1 MVGLL
6 NRSRGLAEGVAVM
19 ICPVLLALALNI
31 VDLNDEVYGH
41 GVPIALIA
49 MAGFTLITG
58 ICPFMV
64 CCFLQ
69 GCPRS
74 SVILAITSSACLVML
89 ACFIAHFIIFKS
101 IFITLGVI
109 CGIFLMLR
117 TVCYYYYY
125 LYDRPNGNVPEHTA
139 IMQSVLDESHE
150 FLTGITGI
158 LFLGFQGLTLDGD
171 VRTISR
177 MGGEPM
183 GYISFIFIT
192 LGVGS
197 MLLTMT
203 PPKSFGER
211 KVVRLTLLLDCF
223 MAGGIFMLLLVTMR
237 KHTQLEMV
245 ALLVFVPPIIS
256 FSSLLFLVL
265 FPVDGQHD
273 EDPKPA
279 SLELTKVTFTGF
291 LAVSITTISNTS
303 PNKFTA
309 FFLLLSSMVIGF
321 GLSWRLLSQ
330 NNTKS
335 GLTNIDVSPV
345 HVASAAKIASI
356 LTHFCIVIT
365 TILFVAMASTAS
377 GK

>member
-19 ICPVLLALALNI
+19 ICPMLLALALNI

-58 ICPFMV
+58 ICSFMV
-64 CCFLQ
+64 CCFIQ
-69 GCPRS
+69 GFPRS
-74 SVILAITSSACLVML
+74 SVILAIISSACLIML
-89 ACFIAHFIIFKS
+89 AYFIAHFIIFKS
-101 IFITLGVI
+101 VFITLGVL
-109 CGIFLMLR
+109 CGILLMLR
-117 TVCYYYYY
+117 TVCY
-125 LYDRPNGNVPEHTA
+125 LYDSSNGNVPEYTA

-150 FLTGITGI
+150 FLTGVTGI
-158 LFLGFQGLTLDGD
+158 LFLGFQGLTLEGD

-197 MLLTMT
+197 MLLAMT

-211 KVVRLTLLLDCF
+211 KVVRLTLLLDYF
-223 MAGGIFMLLLVTMR
+223 MAAGIFLLLLVTMC

-245 ALLVFVPPIIS
+245 ALLVFVPPIIC

-265 FPVDGQHD
+265 FPVDGQDD

-279 SLELTKVTFTGF
+279 SLELTKVMFTGF
-291 LAVSITTISNTS
+291 LAVSIRTISNTS
-303 PNKFTA
+303 PNKLTG
-309 FFLLLSSMVIGF
+309 FFLLLSSMAIGF

-335 GLTNIDVSPV
+335 VLTTIDVSPV

-356 LTHFCIVIT
+356 FTHFCIVIT
-365 TILFVAMASTAS
+365 TILLVAMASTAS